1 MRREIAAL
9 FDHDGPFLT
18 VYLDARS
25 DQPQAEQIL
34 ETRWKTARSG
44 LANEGASD
52 EDLAAIDATVAGATH
67 IGGDTLAVVAAGGQ
81 VLLSR
86 HLPAPP
92 AADAWRLL
100 CDALPNDMAALVRR
114 LDDHGVGTLPRLLD
128 TFVAEQTV
136 ALLEREREAEGVGA
150 TIEALERGA
159 VATLLVHDDP
169 ADARMGW
176 F

>member
-52 EDLAAIDATVAGATH
+52 EDLAAIDAAVAGATH

-92 AADAWRLL
+92 AADAWRIGLL
-100 CDALPNDMAALVRR
+100 PWVGPLVAADQTLVPHVAVYVERTGAEIHAFDSSGR
-114 LDDHGVGTLPRLLD
+114 PVDETLQPS
-128 TFVAEQTV
+128 T
-136 ALLEREREAEGVGA
+136 
-150 TIEALERGA
+150 
-159 VATLLVHDDP
+159 
-169 ADARMGW
+169 
-176 F
+176 